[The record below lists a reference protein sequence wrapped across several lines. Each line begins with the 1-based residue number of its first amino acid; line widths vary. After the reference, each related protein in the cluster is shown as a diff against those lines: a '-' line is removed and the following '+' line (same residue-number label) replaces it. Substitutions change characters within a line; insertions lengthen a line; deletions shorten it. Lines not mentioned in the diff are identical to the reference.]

1 MYLKKYFNI
10 EFQTKSLG
18 CRLDLRT
25 ILGGTMN
32 PTALREIIEHS
43 QKLRI
48 LYYHTRICTM
58 FLQGYRFIRIIMA
71 RVFLRTYQYGAGQIK
86 KRKDSLE
93 YGRKEKKKTNPA
105 KIIQET
111 YKDSIDKLLKCLQK
125 ADALPMKLFENEFEN
140 DNDEFAEKVRKRHST
155 ASSTSTFSGENNQKT
170 KGKSRHPNPEEENPP
185 PEEKKVSSKTPQQ
198 IRKDTWLEDRKKQ
211 FGILKN

>member
-1 MYLKKYFNI
+1 
-10 EFQTKSLG
+10 
-18 CRLDLRT
+18 
-25 ILGGTMN
+25 MN

-58 FLQGYRFIRIIMA
+58 FLQGYRFIRIIIA
-71 RVFLRTYQYGAGQIK
+71 KVFLRTYQYGAGQIK

-111 YKDSIDKLLKCLQK
+111 YKDSIDKLLRCLQK

-140 DNDEFAEKVRKRHST
+140 DDDEFAEKVRKRHST

-185 PEEKKVSSKTPQQ
+185 EEKKASSKTPQQ

-211 FGILKN
+211 FGILKI